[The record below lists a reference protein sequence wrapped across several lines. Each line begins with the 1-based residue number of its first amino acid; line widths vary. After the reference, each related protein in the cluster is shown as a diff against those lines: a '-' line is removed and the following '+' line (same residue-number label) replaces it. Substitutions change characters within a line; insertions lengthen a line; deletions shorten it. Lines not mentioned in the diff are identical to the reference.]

1 MKKIV
6 SLFTVCFIAVLSVS
20 CAGFLDEKPTTQLSE
35 ATVFSTEV
43 ALEAEMAGVS
53 EILHAYGNYVKGACY
68 RYWFQASGL
77 ATSSNGVTAS
87 CRNFTYGSGED
98 TGNYQPFCNA
108 FASIERCNRIITN
121 LPKSP
126 VDQAYKNEI
135 DGEARFMRAFHYF
148 LLAGCWGD
156 VPIYERSVTGIDD
169 VYRERDAWWR
179 VYIQIIKDLE
189 FAEENMR
196 TIARQEQINFE
207 MNRPAKG
214 AATTLKAYTYVTIGS
229 LLAHPD
235 DNFWDSSKDAELIA
249 AGKDPRTP
257 DFSSI
262 GINSAKD
269 AFQLALEAAKKVLDS
284 GDYSLCPDFRKLYR
298 FKEHDEFFLPEYI
311 LEFPS
316 NPACGVH
323 HRFTY
328 SAPEYYYKEARQKN
342 GPRMRP
348 GRFFIQQIL
357 KYSGGET
364 YPESSQYKNIYYQTE
379 DPRYHASFCDYYMQ
393 KGTTEMKTYPLDP
406 AGSNNNKL
414 APHFMKAHVEGGQDY
429 AGLHALKLSDVYLVA
444 AEACANLSSSK
455 GDAYWND
462 ALAYLNVL
470 RTRARK
476 SHDAGEPDK
485 TQPAD
490 YTAASFNSK
499 DELITAVF
507 WERMIELNFECG
519 KEFLD
524 DHRMGATWLRDNISI
539 PGNEFFSDPCH
550 AAYLSGKVKGSEP
563 GKVYE
568 TDIFMLRK
576 GLRLSY
582 PATELIENQKARQN
596 DFYLE

>member
-6 SLFTVCFIAVLSVS
+6 SLFAICFMAVLSVS
-20 CAGFLDEKPTTQLSE
+20 CADFLEEKPTTQLSE

-68 RYWFQASGL
+68 MSWMQASGL
-77 ATSSNGVTAS
+77 TTTKDGILAS
-87 CRNFTYGSGED
+87 ARNFTQLAGQD
-98 TGNYQPFCNA
+98 AGNYQPFSNA

-126 VDQAYKNEI
+126 VDQAYKDEI

-148 LLAGCWGD
+148 ILAGNWGD
-156 VPIYERSVTGIDD
+156 VPIYERSVQSIED

-189 FAEENMR
+189 FAEQHMR
-196 TIARQEQINFE
+196 TIARQEEINFE

-214 AATTLKAYTYVTIGS
+214 AATTLKAYTYVTIGT

-235 DNFWDSSKDAELIA
+235 DNFWDSSKDADLIA

-269 AFQLALEAAKKVLDS
+269 AFELALAAAKQVLNS

-328 SAPEYYYKEARQKN
+328 AVPEYYEKEARQRN
-342 GPRMRP
+342 GTRMRP
-348 GRFFIQQIL
+348 GRFLIQQVL
-357 KYSGGET
+357 KYSGGER
-364 YPESSQYKNIYYQTE
+364 YPDDSPYKNIYYRTE
-379 DPRYHASFCDYYMQ
+379 DPRYKASFCDHYMQ
-393 KGTTEMKTYPLDP
+393 KGTTDYTTYPLKP
-406 AGSNNNKL
+406 EAAGTNTYS
-414 APHFMKAHVEGGQDY
+414 AHYMKAHVDGGQDY

-462 ALAYLNVL
+462 ALGYLNVL

-476 SHDAGEPDK
+476 SHDAGEPDT

-490 YTAASFNSK
+490 YTLASFNTK

-507 WERMIELNFECG
+507 WERMIELNYECG
-519 KEFLD
+519 KELID

-539 PGNEFFSDPCH
+539 PANEFFSDPTH
-550 AAYLSGKVKGSEP
+550 AAYLNYVKIKTNLDKVF
-563 GKVYE
+563 E
-568 TDIFMLRK
+568 TDINMLRK

-582 PATELIENQKARQN
+582 PTTELVENPKATQN

>member
-1 MKKIV
+1 M
-6 SLFTVCFIAVLSVS
+6 AVLSVS
-20 CAGFLDEKPTTQLSE
+20 CADFLEEKPTTQLSE

-53 EILHAYGNYVKGACY
+53 EILHAYGYYLKGNCY
-68 RYWFQASGL
+68 RFWFQASGL
-77 ATSSNGVTAS
+77 ATSSNGITAS
-87 CRNFTYGSGED
+87 CRNFTYLAGED
-98 TGNYQPFCNA
+98 GSNYQPFSNA

-126 VDQAYKNEI
+126 VDQAYKDEI
-135 DGEARFMRAFHYF
+135 EGEARFMRAFHYF
-148 LLAGCWGD
+148 FLAGCWGD
-156 VPIYERSVTGIDD
+156 VPIYERSVQSIED

-189 FAEENMR
+189 FAEEHMR

-214 AATTLKAYTYVTIGS
+214 AATALKAYTLVTIGS

-262 GINSAKD
+262 GIKSAKD
-269 AFQLALEAAKKVLDS
+269 AFELALAAAKKVLDS

-348 GRFFIQQIL
+348 GRFLIQQIL

-364 YPESSQYKNIYYQTE
+364 YPETSEYKNLYYRTE
-379 DPRYHASFCDYYMQ
+379 DPRYKASFCDSYMS
-393 KGTTEMKTYPLDP
+393 KGTTLVQTYPLLP
-406 AGSNNNKL
+406 TGAKANTC
-414 APHFMKAHVEGGQDY
+414 APHFMKAHVDGGKDY

-462 ALAYLNVL
+462 ALSYLNVL

-476 SHDAGEPDK
+476 SHDAGEPDT

-490 YTAASFNSK
+490 YTVASFNTK

-507 WERMIELNFECG
+507 WERMIELNYECG
-519 KEFLD
+519 KEYLD
-524 DHRMGATWLRDNISI
+524 GHRMGATWLRDNIAL
-539 PGNEFFSDPCH
+539 PGNEFFKDPAH
-550 AAYLSGKVKGSEP
+550 AGYLTYVKIKTDLD
-563 GKVYE
+563 KVYE

-582 PATELIENQKARQN
+582 PTTELVENPKATQN